1 MKMWKRWIAAIGML
15 CGCGAGAAE
24 TAAPT
29 DITRIDRNF
38 AQEKIGDLPVCF
50 VNVLD
55 TAPFELTGFPW
66 RKPGGK
72 LLRLPEELVNEPS
85 PVNSG
90 ARYLASN
97 TSGGAIRFRTDSRY
111 IALRADLSIFPHD
124 MDHMPRTGSSGFDL
138 YLRGSDGRWFFR
150 CGAGPGPGE
159 LKKGSRFEV
168 MLGKPWEKREMREY
182 ILNLPLYNGVGKLE
196 LGFEPEAAVAAPT
209 PWRIPKPILFYG
221 SSITQGGCASRPG
234 NQYTTL
240 LCRELD
246 APQINLGFSGSGKG
260 EPAMAEA
267 IAQLDLAAFVMDYD
281 HNAADAEYLQM
292 THERFFKIVRQ
303 ARPELPILILSG
315 NLSPER
321 TKIIKQTYENAVAAG
336 DKHVYF
342 IDGATF
348 FADFPDRNQ
357 PTVDGTHPTDLGF
370 YFMYRTILPV
380 LKEALGLR

>member
-24 TAAPT
+24 TAAPA
-29 DITRIDRNF
+29 DISRIDPNF

-55 TAPFELTGFPW
+55 TAPFDLTGFPW
-66 RKPGGK
+66 RKPGGP

-90 ARYLASN
+90 ARYLAWH

-111 IALRADLSIFPHD
+111 IALRADLSASPRD
-124 MDHMPRTGSSGFDL
+124 MDHMPRTGSSGFDIHL
-138 YLRGSDGRWFFR
+138 LRDGRWLFR
-150 CGAGPGPGE
+150 SGAGPGPGE
-159 LKKGSRFEV
+159 LKKGRRFEA
-168 MLGKPWEKREMREY
+168 MLGRPWEKRAMREY
-182 ILNLPLYNGVGKLE
+182 ILNLPLYNSVSKLE
-196 LGFEPEAAVAAPT
+196 LGFEPGAKIEAPT

-234 NQYTTL
+234 NQYSTL

-260 EPAMAEA
+260 EPAIAEA
-267 IAQLDLAAFVMDYD
+267 IAKLDLAAFVMDYD
-281 HNAADAEYLQM
+281 HNAPDAEYLQM

-303 ARPELPILILSG
+303 AHPELPILILSG

-370 YFMYRTILPV
+370 YFMYRTVLPV